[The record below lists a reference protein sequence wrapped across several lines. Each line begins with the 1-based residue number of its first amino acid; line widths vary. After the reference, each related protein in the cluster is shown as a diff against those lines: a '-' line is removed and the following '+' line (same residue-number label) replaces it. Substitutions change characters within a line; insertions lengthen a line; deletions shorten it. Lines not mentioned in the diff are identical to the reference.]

1 MLVGGVIMKRAGLSL
16 KTIPR
21 FSVAVLTVSTLLCV
35 PLFFM
40 GCPTQPVAGVNHP
53 YQVGPYG

>member
-21 FSVAVLTVSTLLCV
+21 FSVAMLTVSTLLFV

-40 GCPTQPVAGVNHP
+40 GCPTQRVSEVNH
-53 YQVGPYG
+53 YQVGQYG